1 MKRFIN
7 ITILIG
13 GITFIYLIVNN
24 ILNFKCIFKTL
35 WKVSCSG
42 CGLTRSFEAILHLKF
57 IEAIKYNILGIPI
70 FIVTILTII
79 SLVID
84 IFKNKNYTLMKVR
97 QIFKIRYVEILI
109 LLGITMII
117 NNIQGI

>member
-35 WKVSCSG
+35 WKVSCPG

-70 FIVTILTII
+70 FSVTILIII